1 MNVVLACLL
10 LIGKQPSSLRVW
22 ASWSVMS
29 GQPYLVHCIITNIS
43 MSSARRSISL
53 IVIDVLDVHKL
64 ETAEEKLYWW
74 IYWLFAH
81 LFHFLSITKAN
92 ASSFLDRSLS

>member
-1 MNVVLACLL
+1 
-10 LIGKQPSSLRVW
+10 
-22 ASWSVMS
+22 
-29 GQPYLVHCIITNIS
+29 
-43 MSSARRSISL
+43 MSSARQSISL

-64 ETAEEKLYWW
+64 ETAEQKLYWW

-92 ASSFLDRSLS
+92 ASSFLDRSLSWMLATSIESHFKQIGTNWEK